1 MLDCASNCSSNRAA
15 VTGVGLVGKSCF
27 SKWTMMYLA
36 GVINASDA
44 AVVWVVMPLMIVSC
58 VIQAVM
64 TWLPNAEIKLMSMAL
79 IATNPRS
86 VRIQIEEFKVYV
98 QSYPHSHYNIWRLF
112 SAISWFILW
121 HFCRITDC
129 WWFLITVLKKWQ
141 WCCTL

>member
-1 MLDCASNCSSNRAA
+1 
-15 VTGVGLVGKSCF
+15 
-27 SKWTMMYLA
+27 MYLA

-64 TWLPNAEIKLMSMAL
+64 TWLPNAETKLMSMAL

-98 QSYPHSHYNIWRLF
+98 QSNLTLILIYEGCFPWFPDLF
-112 SAISWFILW
+112 YGIFAELQIVGDF
-121 HFCRITDC
+121 
-129 WWFLITVLKKWQ
+129 
-141 WCCTL
+141 